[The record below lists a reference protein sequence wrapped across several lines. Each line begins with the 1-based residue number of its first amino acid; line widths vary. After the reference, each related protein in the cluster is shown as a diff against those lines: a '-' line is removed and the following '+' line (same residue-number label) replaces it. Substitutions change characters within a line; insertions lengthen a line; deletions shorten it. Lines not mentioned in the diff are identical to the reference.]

1 MIAGGDNAR
10 IRQLSCAAV
19 AHRPNHRRVHLQWR
33 DFYDAKAHGLQ
44 LFVLPSARLV
54 RLLEVRELL
63 FRACDVG
70 FMRAAER
77 KQFSL
82 AIKI

>member
-19 AHRPNHRRVHLQWR
+19 AHRPNHRRVHLQWP
-33 DFYDAKAHGLQ
+33 DFYDVESARLP

-54 RLLEVRELL
+54 RLLELRESL

-82 AIKI
+82 ATKI